1 MKNTFGSARFAL
13 YVLVLPLLATAAVSA
28 HQFLL
33 DNTPLKT
40 SSAAAVSQPVS
51 GLTGSFRNHTLAVDE
66 QGVVKGRVNIVNRD
80 LSVTGLS
87 ALRICL
93 VRGGKIEH
101 VVDSN
106 TLGQFEFSDVE
117 EGVYS
122 FIATGRYGFAACGV
136 KVAGGTGPNTMEI
149 AVVNPDFKQ
158 VREIFES
165 TPAITETLTG
175 GAAEQ
180 PKRIDGSNRV
190 ATSNGNL
197 VGKLF
202 DFVSGGVS
210 AETKA
215 FLLQNNQRIAES
227 AVDAFGQFNF
237 SGVQP
242 GVYEFV
248 AAGPTGY
255 AAVSFEAVSQEAVT
269 QPAQTPQPADG
280 GVVGAPTESSVVDE
294 AVAAPAE
301 QLDVPMTAAG
311 DHAVVNEQLNAA
323 CDSCDGGA
331 PVVDAYA
338 GPAVGNDI
346 ACGAAAGGCC
356 GATGDWGGYCGGGG
370 GCGGGYGG
378 GGLAGLGRLAI
389 LGWILTELFDNIDWD
404 DNNPPPPQSPSS

>member
-1 MKNTFGSARFAL
+1 MKNTFGYARFAF
-13 YVLVLPLLATAAVSA
+13 YVLALPLLATAAVSA
-28 HQFLL
+28 HTFLL
-33 DNTPLKT
+33 DNTPIKT
-40 SSAAAVSQPVS
+40 AGPAVVSRAVS

-66 QGVVKGRVNIVNRD
+66 QGTVKGRVNVVNRD
-80 LSVTGLS
+80 FSVSGLS
-87 ALRICL
+87 ALRVCL
-93 VRGGKIEH
+93 VRDGKIAH

-106 TLGQFEFSDVE
+106 SLGQFEFTGVE

-122 FIATGRYGFAACGV
+122 FVATGKDGFAACGV
-136 KVAGGTGPNTMEI
+136 KVARGVGNNMGTNTMEV
-149 AVVNPDFKQ
+149 AVVNPDFQQ
-158 VREIFES
+158 VREIFEA
-165 TPAITETLTG
+165 TPAAAEVL
-175 GAAEQ
+175 ASSSAEQ
-180 PKRIDGSNRV
+180 PSRIDGNNRV

-202 DFVSGGVS
+202 DFVSGAVS

-215 FLLQNNQRIAES
+215 YLLKNNVRIAET

-237 SGVQP
+237 AGIEP

-255 AAVSFEAVSQEAVT
+255 AAVSFEAVAQDG
-269 QPAQTPQPADG
+269 QTPQTADA
-280 GVVGAPTESSVVDE
+280 VVESSVVDE
-294 AVAAPAE
+294 GVAAPAQ

-311 DHAVVNEQLNAA
+311 DHVVVGEQLNTA
-323 CDSCDGGA
+323 CDACTGGA

-338 GPAVGNDI
+338 GTVGSDI

-370 GCGGGYGG
+370 GGGGYGG
-378 GGLAGLGRLAI
+378 LGGLAGIGRLAI

-404 DNNPPPPQSPSS
+404 DNEPPPVSPAS